1 MVKLRWLQVNKFR
14 SVKPGTRLT
23 FNPGYNVL
31 LGQNGTGKTTL
42 LNLVAAVMSSK
53 FDELKGTD
61 FDLSYEV
68 AFGENTVTVALRHER
83 QTRSL
88 EADFMKAMSDRGGLP
103 RFGVLPADGNL
114 QNSVRSAEIRITSA
128 QFSQPLLLSI
138 DGSHGKARYE
148 NASPDS
154 AVEFDPPPDEV
165 PFWFAILNG
174 WSAWA
179 KSASATQF
187 RSAVLEMLPALS
199 MLNASRFDESLEY
212 FVQLGDLSVELNQ
225 PDQFVSG
232 FLLWRLLGAEF
243 ANLARTQW
251 GADRY
256 VLQEDQIPFLKKLR
270 QLIDFESAEAVVDL
284 QESNKSADKERAR
297 FGNLRFFFTH
307 RGGWKISEKHLSYGQ
322 KRMLAFM
329 VYLATTESVAIADEL
344 VNGLHHH
351 WIRACIEA
359 MDQRQVFL
367 TSQNPLLL
375 DYLTFESPEEV
386 RSKFILCRWD
396 KDTEHM
402 GWENMSQEA
411 AEDFFASYKVGF
423 QQVGELLQSKGLW

>member
-42 LNLVAAVMSSK
+42 LNLVAAVVSSR
-53 FDELKGTD
+53 FDEFKETD

-68 AFGENTVTVALRHER
+68 ALGETTVTATIRHER
-83 QTRSL
+83 RMSAL
-88 EADFMKAMSDRGGLP
+88 EADLQRAVLRRVVS
-103 RFGVLPADGNL
+103 RFGVLQSDV
-114 QNSVRSAEIRITSA
+114 QTSVFSAEMRITSA
-128 QFSQPLLLSI
+128 QLAQPLLLSI
-138 DGSHGKARYE
+138 AGSHCTARYE

-154 AVEFDPPPDEV
+154 AVEFDIPLEES
-165 PFWFAILNG
+165 PFWYAVLGG
-174 WSAWA
+174 WSTWA
-179 KSASATQF
+179 EATQ
-187 RSAVLEMLPALS
+187 SMGVPLEMLNAFS
-199 MLNASRFDESLEY
+199 IMLNASRFDESLEY
-212 FVQLGDLSVELNQ
+212 FARLGDLSVELLRTAYGVY
-225 PDQFVSG
+225 PASG
-232 FLLWRLLGAEF
+232 LFLASLLGDGFAEQ
-243 ANLARTQW
+243 AQAHW

-256 VLQEDQIPFLKKLR
+256 VLREDQLPFLEKLR
-270 QLIDFESAEAVVDL
+270 RLIDFESAEAVIDL
-284 QESNKSADKERAR
+284 QESSKSTNSEKAR
-297 FGNLRFFFTH
+297 FGNPRFFFTH

-329 VYLATTESVAIADEL
+329 VYLGMTDSVAIADEL

-375 DYLTFESPEEV
+375 DYLTFQSPEEV

-402 GWENMSQEA
+402 VWENMSQEA

-423 QQVGELLQSKGLW
+423 QQVGELLQTKGLW